1 MTTLTVLPS
10 KQFASLTIKWYQFG
24 KEAEV
29 TIGPTIVKANQIF
42 TASESTLNTGQMLL
56 VQWCQTWC
64 TCSDSSPKDIF
75 AKITRKSTIVRSR
88 SKTLNTVSRFRWQQ
102 VPLARWSTWRKKE
115 SFGGSMVCSKRLRGF
130 SNKQKF
136 STPTHGAHQP
146 GWCAVANYT
155 TGLAIACTTE
165 ILSSEPQAFSVLD
178 GSMMRC
184 IKSLARKS
192 GLATRQWCAPS
203 MLLPMWSAVTKNGSI
218 GHSLERKKCILLN
231 CDS

>member
-42 TASESTLNTGQMLL
+42 TASESTLNTGHMLL

-88 SKTLNTVSRFRWQQ
+88 SKTLNTVSRFRQQ
-102 VPLARWSTWRKKE
+102 VPLSRWSTWRKKE
-115 SFGGSMVCSKRLRGF
+115 SFGGSMVCSMRLTRF
-130 SNKQKF
+130 SNKQQC
-136 STPTHGAHQP
+136 STPTHGAHLP
-146 GWCAVANYT
+146 GWCAVTNYT
-155 TGLAIACTTE
+155 TGLAIACTTKN
-165 ILSSEPQAFSVLD
+165 LFSKPKALSVLN

-203 MLLPMWSAVTKNGSI
+203 MLLPIWSAVTKNGSI
-218 GHSLERKKCILLN
+218 GHSLERKKRILLI
-231 CDS
+231 CES